1 MTREDI
7 KTKIDDFLVGEF
19 EIDKAKISDEALLKK
34 DLGIDSL
41 DLVDIVV
48 LIKEEFGVKVETAD
62 LGKLQTLANLY
73 DFIDN
78 KLSA

>member
-7 KTKIDDFLVGEF
+7 KNKIDDFLVGEF

>member
-7 KTKIDDFLVGEF
+7 KNKIDDFLVGEF

-62 LGKLQTLANLY
+62 LGKLQTLKNLY

>member
-48 LIKEEFGVKVETAD
+48 LIKEEFGVKVETSD